1 MNNKSLLKRVYEAR
15 KLYLFALPYMSLFF
29 IFTVI
34 PVAVSIFFSF
44 TSFNILSPPQFVGF
58 ENYTRMFVDDEIFLI
73 ALKNTFII
81 AIITGPVG
89 YILSILFAW
98 FVNELRP
105 KLRALMTLIF
115 YAPAVAGNV
124 YMIWAVLFSGDSYG
138 YINGLLL
145 KMGVISAPIQWMT
158 DARYMMGVLISV
170 MLWTSLGAGFLSF
183 IAGFQG
189 IDHSLYEAGAIDG
202 ISNRWQELWFVTLP
216 SMRPQMMF
224 GAVMSI
230 TTSFSVGTVT
240 TTLFGMPS
248 RDYAVHTLMNHL
260 EDYGNTR
267 FEMGYAC
274 ALATVLFLVMLLSN
288 LLVNRILSKV
298 GQ

>member
-1 MNNKSLLKRVYEAR
+1 MEKRTLGRRIFEAR

-34 PVAVSIFFSF
+34 PVVISIAISF
-44 TSFNILSPPQFVGF
+44 TSFNVLSPPKFVGF
-58 ENYTRMFVDDEIFLI
+58 DNYVRMFVDDEIFLT

-98 FVNELRP
+98 FVNELRL
-105 KLRALMTLIF
+105 KLRAIMTLVF
-115 YAPAVAGNV
+115 YAPAIAGNV
-124 YMIWAVLFSGDSYG
+124 YMIWTVLFSGDSYG

-145 KMGVISAPIQWMT
+145 KFGLISAPIQWLT

-189 IDHSLYEAGAIDG
+189 VDRSLYEAGAIDG
-202 ISNRWQELWFVTLP
+202 ISNRWQELWFITLP

-230 TTSFSVGTVT
+230 TSSFSVGTVT
-240 TTLFGMPS
+240 TSLFGMPS
-248 RDYAVHTLMNHL
+248 RDYVVHTLMNHL
-260 EDYGNTR
+260 EDYGGVR

-274 ALATVLFLVMLLSN
+274 ALATLLFLIMLLSN
-288 LLVNRILSKV
+288 LLVKRILSKV

>member
-288 LLVNRILSKV
+288 LLVKRILSKV